1 MKESFSERQGFRA
14 PEPPITVQNDAPDE
28 LREALPVIAEQAG
41 LRPSGQRDVICRVLL
56 KRPDPSNWS
65 DYPNISN
72 EVHHLLEACPWWKV
86 YDIAEGL
93 YAALPAPRR
102 YPVEYDLAPAAP
114 ERSPQEIF
122 VRKLNEVL
130 VDNGIG
136 WLMNDQGMIV
146 LRSDSFSTQAVDQA
160 TTALADRSMHNS
172 LRELKMALEGLSRRP
187 EPDVT
192 GVVQHSMAALEGLV
206 REIVGSNR
214 TLGQATKE
222 LEALGVPSAL
232 QNAISALYGY
242 ASSPRGGGRHGGEQ
256 LQVDRAEAQM
266 LFHLSAAL
274 IAYLSA
280 RAEDPRK

>member
-1 MKESFSERQGFRA
+1 MKEPFSERHGFRA

-28 LREALPVIAEQAG
+28 LREALPMIAERTG

-56 KRPDPSNWS
+56 RRPDPSNWS

-72 EVHHLLEACPWWKV
+72 EVHHLLKTCPWWKV
-86 YDIAEGL
+86 YDIAEAL
-93 YAALPAPRR
+93 YAVLPSPHQ
-102 YPVEYDLAPAAP
+102 YPVEHYITPPAP
-114 ERSPQEIF
+114 ERLPQEIF
-122 VRKLNEVL
+122 MRKLNEIL

-136 WLMNDQGMIV
+136 WLMNDHGMIV
-146 LRSDSFSTQAVDQA
+146 LRSDSFSAQAVDHA
-160 TTALADRSMHNS
+160 TTALADRKMHNS
-172 LRELKMALEGLSRRP
+172 LRELRMALEGLSRRP
-187 EPDVT
+187 EADVT
-192 GVVQHSMAALEGLV
+192 GVIQHSMAALEGLV
-206 REIVGSNR
+206 REIMGSNR

-222 LEALGVPSAL
+222 LEALGVPTSL

-274 IAYLSA
+274 IAYLST
-280 RAEDPRK
+280 RALDPRR